1 MWLKAF
7 PSSIFLSCLALFSC
21 AEGEQAAV
29 VYDESVA
36 ATLRAV
42 DKAIDDSKD
51 FEARKSDAVQIL
63 RSAFAKAQTDQSRYD
78 IAYSLYE
85 EYKPLEKDS
94 ALHFLDVSIE
104 AARNLGDR
112 SLVAKCAARKAQLCS
127 NTGAY
132 VESLEILRSID
143 TTGVSRDALIQY
155 YFAIAHVCGEVA
167 FYTPL
172 AEKNGSYGILAWQYR
187 QRILAEADH
196 HSPEYFQMKEQT
208 AMDAHDTVTSM
219 AVNNEWLKSTER
231 GSHAFAL
238 VALYR
243 FYEFGNRRDTT
254 NMLIWLG
261 EAIIADIR
269 NGVMDQG
276 ALQEM
281 ANQLMVKGDINRA
294 YRYICYTSDCVE
306 RFGSRQ
312 RLSSLSP
319 LMTRIAQR
327 YKEANEASQEGLR
340 LTIKWICVLSFF
352 LLAAVFFLGR
362 QRNALREAKDRL
374 ARSNSDLTN
383 VNNEL
388 VESNSQLSF
397 LNMQRKT
404 LNSQLLEANKVKEE
418 YVGRFM
424 KLCSLYVD
432 RLQSL
437 RLKIKT
443 MAMAGKWTEIKAL
456 TRGEDFETDEMDEL
470 YANFDAAFLHLYPD
484 FVSQFNALLTPEGR
498 QTPSAPGRLNT
509 QMRIF
514 ALIRL
519 GITDSG
525 QISEIL
531 HYSVNTIYNYRA
543 QIKKAAACPKDDF
556 EERVKAINI

>member
-1 MWLKAF
+1 MLFA
-7 PSSIFLSCLALFSC
+7 CLALVSC
-21 AEGEQAAV
+21 AEREQAPV
-29 VYDESVA
+29 VYDQKVA
-36 ATLRAV
+36 ATLRAI
-42 DKAIDDSKD
+42 DMAIDDSKD
-51 FEARKSDAVQIL
+51 FEARKSDAVRIL
-63 RSAFAKAQTDQSRYD
+63 RSAFDKAQTDQSRYD

-85 EYKPLEKDS
+85 EYKPLAKDS
-94 ALHFLDVSIE
+94 ALHFIDVSIE
-104 AARNLGDR
+104 AARNMGDR
-112 SLVAKCAARKAQLCS
+112 SLLAKCAARKAQLCS

-143 TTGVSRDALIQY
+143 TVGISRDALVQY
-155 YFAIAHVCGEVA
+155 YFSMAHVCGEVS

-187 QRILAEADH
+187 QRIVAEADRD
-196 HSPEYFQMKEQT
+196 SPEYFQMKEQT
-208 AMDAHDTVTSM
+208 AMDDHDTVASM

-243 FYEFGNRRDTT
+243 FYEFANRGDTT
-254 NMLIWLG
+254 NMLVWLG

-276 ALQEM
+276 AMQEM

-294 YRYICYTSDCVE
+294 YRYICYTSDCAE

-327 YKEANEASQEGLR
+327 YKEANEANEAGLK
-340 LTIKWICVLSFF
+340 LTIKWICVLSLF

-362 QRNALREAKDRL
+362 QRNALREARNGL
-374 ARSNSDLTN
+374 ARSNKDLTS

-388 VESNSQLSF
+388 VETNSQLSF

-404 LNSQLLEANKVKEE
+404 LNSQLLDANKVKEE

-424 KLCSLYVD
+424 RLCSLYVD

-443 MAMAGKWTEIKAL
+443 MAMAGKWAEIKAL
-456 TRGEDFETDEMDEL
+456 TRGDDFETDEMDEL

-484 FVSQFNALLTPEGR
+484 FVCQFNALLTPEGR

-525 QISEIL
+525 QISEVL

-543 QIKKAAACPKDDF
+543 QTKKAAACPKDDF

>member
-1 MWLKAF
+1 MRLTASLATLILGLTSF
-7 PSSIFLSCLALFSC
+7 ISCTGDEASGV
-21 AEGEQAAV
+21 E
-29 VYDESVA
+29 YDENVA

-42 DKAIDDSKD
+42 DKAIDDSGD
-51 FEARKSDAVQIL
+51 FAARKSDAIRIL
-63 RSAFAKAQTDQSRYD
+63 RSALDKAQSEHARYD

-85 EYKPLEKDS
+85 EYKPLAKDS
-94 ALHFLDVSIE
+94 ALHFLDESID
-104 AARNLGDR
+104 AARHLDDKDK
-112 SLVAKCAARKAQLCS
+112 VAMCSAKKALLCS

-132 VESLEILRSID
+132 VESLEILRGID
-143 TTGVSRDALIQY
+143 TTGVSRETKVQY
-155 YFAIAHVCGEVA
+155 YFAMAHVCGEVA

-172 AEKNGSYGILAWQYR
+172 SEKNGSYGIMAWENR
-187 QRILAEADH
+187 QRILAEAAPG
-196 HSPEYFQMKEQT
+196 SPEAFQMREQT
-208 AMDAHDTVTSM
+208 AMDAGDTAASM
-219 AVNNEWLKSTER
+219 AINDEWLKATER

-238 VALYR
+238 VALFR
-243 FYEFGNRRDTT
+243 FYEYGIRGDTA

-261 EAIIADIR
+261 EAVIADIR

-276 ALQEM
+276 AMQEM

-294 YRYICYTSDCVE
+294 YRYICFTSDCAE

-319 LMTRIAQR
+319 LMTKIAQR
-327 YKEANEASQEGLR
+327 YKEASESSRDGLR
-340 LTIKWICVLSFF
+340 VTLKWISVLSLS

-362 QRNALREAKDRL
+362 QRNALRDAKNSL
-374 ARSNSDLTN
+374 AQSNNELTS

-424 KLCSLYVD
+424 RLCSQYVD

-437 RLKIKT
+437 RLKVKT
-443 MAMAGKWTEIKAL
+443 MAAAGKWAEIKAL
-456 TRGEDFETDEMDEL
+456 TRGEDFEADDMDNL
-470 YANFDAAFLHLYPD
+470 YANFDEAFLRLYPD
-484 FVSQFNALLTPEGR
+484 FVDQFNALLTPEAR
-498 QTPSAPGRLNT
+498 MTPSAPGRLNT

-519 GITDSG
+519 GITDSS

-543 QIKKAAACPKDDF
+543 QTKKAAACGKDDF